1 MLKIDIFTI
10 KNKTTMWKKWQN
22 IIGII
27 LFFCFLQ
34 QGYGQNGSISS
45 LQLKTKEST
54 TYDRMCTSATFTGN
68 DFYGVAFKWTGTAL
82 DNSDTL
88 VAELSSP
95 TGDFNS
101 PTELGQI
108 QWNQASSNR
117 NDIRIIFKNLP
128 TTLNGKAYKIRVK
141 VNSSKYT
148 ITPVETQSFEAH
160 YKEFLNQQ
168 EIVIND
174 GQSIELCSGNSKQIS
189 VKVKGQVRTDLSYI
203 WYKNLQV
210 IQGATT
216 STITVKE
223 TGSYNVRVDYGIC
236 TENDGGLSAPISVKI
251 RGTQTL
257 SIEGAANINV
267 CSGKP
272 HTFVANIKE
281 TNSNYIWYKDN
292 QKIDEGIGKTS
303 YTTSATGN
311 VAGVYRVEMGN
322 DPTCMLKS
330 ANVTLTLK
338 DGFTTTI
345 TAPSGTV
352 LLPGKSK
359 VIGVTTTAVSPKY
372 EWYKDTSTTPIAGQ
386 TSAQLT
392 VTEAG
397 EYYAKVTSQDE
408 CSVTKETDKIKI
420 ETPTSFKVEISYQSA
435 YQDCKY
441 DKVTLQ
447 VAKIEAQ
454 TAAGQSIAVNAS
466 DFDLFTFSWEKDATS
481 SGQTGKTLTLT
492 GASQNG
498 KYKVKTTL
506 ASFSGTITDS
516 NELDVK
522 LYDADYIKIE
532 GNSVVSICVGTTH
545 TLTASVNDASAT
557 YKWFKDDKEIA
568 GAGGPGKHTY
578 IASDFGLYKVEITP
592 SVGCPVTSSSVR
604 IEKDPFRAEYL
615 DFYNIDNDDKL
626 TSAQKQTKKD
636 EITNKIYYPNR
647 GKEIK
652 LELRI
657 IPDNAQYTVQWY
669 KDGNVIPNAT
679 GTSYNVTEKGAYHAV
694 VTQTGGCNSS
704 FPLSKREISEATYYD
719 VTVEYRLCENTVNVK
734 KIIAHLNNNK
744 QTVVESV
751 DYQYF
756 TFQWQKDKTDI
767 AGETKSFITISSGS
781 GEYRVQLNGG
791 NTYSNEVKHTEIA
804 IKKPETGFQ
813 LSSGNNVWLLEPNK
827 PLKLESSETST
838 DFNYQWYKIV
848 SGREEEIQGANNP
861 TLEVTTDTK
870 DVNSAGYKNALGLYR
885 LKVSLKDDPNCSIT
899 RDIEFKK
906 YGLDELRIKDV
917 PQDLS
922 KVAFTIE
929 IIEGVGARIDI
940 KGAFDGYEVEPTDG
954 VVDKETNSFR
964 LTKEG
969 NYALKIYAGTDPTT
983 RREIAE
989 ITFNVEAV
997 KIDKIPNIVIMS
1009 SSEDANNKWVLPE
1022 QYMNNAQYTVTIY
1035 AQTGKKVLEQ
1045 NSYKGD
1051 WPPSSLRTE
1060 NKGRANIFFYVI
1072 EKGGQIEAQGT
1083 ITVLN

>member
-34 QGYGQNGSISS
+34 QGYGQNITD
-45 LQLKTKEST
+45 LQLKTKDSS
-54 TYDRMCTSATFTGN
+54 TYDRMCISSSFTGQN
-68 DFYGVAFKWTGTAL
+68 HYGVTFKITGTITSL
-82 DNSDTL
+82 TDTDTL
-88 VAELSSP
+88 IAELSSP
-95 TGDFNS
+95 TGDFSS
-101 PTELGQI
+101 PTQLGSI
-108 QWNQASSNR
+108 QWRDAKSDR
-117 NDIRIIFKNLP
+117 NNIKIIFASVP
-128 TTLNGKAYKIRVK
+128 TTLNGAAYKIRVR
-141 VNSSKYT
+141 SSKSS
-148 ITPVETQSFEAH
+148 ITSSESKAFEAH
-160 YKEFLNQQ
+160 YASITTNLRLNNNQN
-168 EIVIND
+168 V
-174 GQSIELCSGNSKQIS
+174 ELCSGGSRQIS
-189 VKVKGQVRTDLSYI
+189 VDNKTANAYI
-203 WYKNLQV
+203 WYKDDAVIPNQTSHTLTVTQSGRYKVQV
-210 IQGATT
+210 NYGNCETSGQATM
-216 STITVKE
+216 SPTITV
-223 TGSYNVRVDYGIC
+223 SM
-236 TENDGGLSAPISVKI
+236 

-257 SIEGAANINV
+257 GIEGAANINV

-272 HTFVANIKE
+272 HTFTASIKE

-292 QKIDEGIGKTS
+292 QKIDEGIGKTT

-372 EWYKDTSTTPIAGQ
+372 EWYKDGTKMTGQ
-386 TSAQLT
+386 NSAQLT

-481 SGQTGKTLTLT
+481 SGQTGQTLTLT

-615 DFYNIDNDDKL
+615 DFYNIDIDDKL
-626 TSAQKQTKKD
+626 TSIQKQAKKA

-669 KDGNVIPNAT
+669 KDGNVITNAT

-704 FPLSKREISEATYYD
+704 IPLDKREISEATHYD
-719 VTVEYRLCENTVNVK
+719 VEVEYRLCENTVNVK

-756 TFQWQKDKTDI
+756 TFQWQKDKADI
-767 AGETKSFITISSGS
+767 VGETKSFIAISSGS
-781 GEYRVQLNGG
+781 GEYRVQLNS
-791 NTYSNEVKHTEIA
+791 NTYSNEVKHTEIS
-804 IKKPETGFQ
+804 IKKPDTGIQ
-813 LSSGNNVWLLEPNK
+813 LSSGNNNVWLLEPNK

-838 DFNYQWYKIV
+838 DFNYEWIKIE
-848 SGREEEIQGANNP
+848 SGREVIKANTP
-861 TLEVTTDTK
+861 TLEVTTDAK

-954 VVDKETNSFR
+954 VVDKETNAFR
-964 LTKEG
+964 LTKKG
-969 NYALKIYAGTDPTT
+969 NYTLKIYAGTDPTT

-1022 QYMNNAQYTVTIY
+1022 QYMNNAQYTITIY